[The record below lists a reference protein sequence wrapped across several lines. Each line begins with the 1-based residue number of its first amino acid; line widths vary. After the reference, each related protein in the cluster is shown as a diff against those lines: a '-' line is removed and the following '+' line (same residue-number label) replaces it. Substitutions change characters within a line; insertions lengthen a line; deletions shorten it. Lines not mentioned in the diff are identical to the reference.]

1 MKKSNIAMFCLMLLS
16 NVLFAQ
22 QNIDFANYNTLE
34 KVNAFFNDKSNK
46 SDFAYGYY
54 KTYEKGFWN
63 GIPVENV
70 VLRDSSIE
78 FSTPSTL
85 TNSTKKISEFL
96 IKNYKENV
104 VINKDYYET
113 KYKINTEA
121 ITLTFNVDIDDNEQ
135 ISEDTKGNMVIVFKE
150 IIDNPLAKIS
160 SKIKTNPNGTDY
172 FLDLDF
178 FQVSPKILLNGIP
191 IYQNIA
197 KSRFINDDYIYL
209 NRYILNSKNP
219 ITLKLIIEPGND
231 EDGKPYKT
239 ILKNS
244 YIKTILESNNANGT
258 NSKKRTIYDNKQ
270 YVTDTIIENG
280 ETRYSSYPGTY
291 NYGKKNLEFEFTF
304 IPQVDYEVMGWSNG
318 KDLRKEKDL
327 EQKIKKFYADFGDLI
342 INKDINKITEL
353 LYDKYFEFYTA
364 NYNSG
369 EKKSYDD
376 YESWLLTIDKSFKT
390 TMANET
396 KLYISDDGKLA
407 YLQPL
412 DKSTNLKAV
421 GRDYIKDIDFL
432 FYIDEKTNQLK
443 IIR

>member
-1 MKKSNIAMFCLMLLS
+1 
-16 NVLFAQ
+16 
-22 QNIDFANYNTLE
+22 
-34 KVNAFFNDKSNK
+34 
-46 SDFAYGYY
+46 
-54 KTYEKGFWN
+54 
-63 GIPVENV
+63 
-70 VLRDSSIE
+70 
-78 FSTPSTL
+78 
-85 TNSTKKISEFL
+85 
-96 IKNYKENV
+96 
-104 VINKDYYET
+104 
-113 KYKINTEA
+113 
-121 ITLTFNVDIDDNEQ
+121 
-135 ISEDTKGNMVIVFKE
+135 MVFVFKE

-178 FQVSPKILLNGIP
+178 FQVSPKIFLNGIP

-197 KSRFINDDYIYL
+197 KSRYINDDNIYL

-231 EDGKPYKT
+231 EDGKSYKT

-258 NSKKRTIYDNKQ
+258 NSKKRTIYDNQQ
-270 YVTDTIIENG
+270 YVTDTIVENG
-280 ETRYSSYPGTY
+280 KTRYSSYPGTY

-304 IPQVDYEVMGWSNG
+304 IPQVDYEVTGWSNG

-376 YESWLLTIDKSFKT
+376 YESWFMAIDRSFKT
-390 TMANET
+390 TLANET

-407 YLQPL
+407 YLEPL

-432 FYIDEKTNQLK
+432 FYMDEKTNQLK